1 MGMSA
6 IIISS
11 IMVVLAASGI
21 LFGMFLRSRLP
32 ENHLSPEV
40 KDISKVALGLV
51 ATISALVLSL
61 LLSTAKTAYDLRG
74 NELVQ
79 LSTDILLLDRVLA
92 YYGPEASDTRLQLR
106 EAVVATIERFWP
118 SDSTTVAGFNAS
130 APQLEGLH
138 EAISRLPPD
147 TEGHQALRAQALQL
161 QTEIIR
167 TRFLLVSHV
176 GHSIPIPFLIVLIL
190 WVTVIFTGL
199 GLFAPVNSTAVIIFL
214 VCALSTAGAIFLIL
228 ELDEPFVGVIK
239 ASDAPLQ
246 LVLTRLGR

>member
-1 MGMSA
+1 MSS
-6 IIISS
+6 IIISG
-11 IMVVLAASGI
+11 IMVVLAASGM

-32 ENHLSPEV
+32 EHHLSPDV

-61 LLSTAKTAYDLRG
+61 LLSTAKTAYDLRR

-92 YYGPEASDTRLQLR
+92 YYGAEASDARLQLR
-106 EAVVATIERFWP
+106 EAVVDAIDRFWP
-118 SDSTTVAGFNAS
+118 SDSTTVAEFNAS
-130 APQLEGLH
+130 ESHLEGLH

-147 TEGHQALRAQALQL
+147 TEGHQALRTQALQL
-161 QTEIIR
+161 HTEINR
-167 TRFLLVSHV
+167 TRFLLISHA

-199 GLFAPVNSTAVIIFL
+199 GLFAPVNPTAVTIFL
-214 VCALSTAGAIFLIL
+214 VCALSAAGAIFLIL